1 MPETVEVADWAK
13 GHLVDQP
20 SPAASRAASHTKQY
34 VPDVFVVENAAIK
47 GLNPEAWAVTS
58 NGKVYISDAVPA
70 DLADVVGYHEVVH
83 CLKHHREPRYME
95 FLDEVGTDLNNQA
108 EATKALLEIVME
120 GRSIYQDFIELD
132 NNQRKNVCDE
142 INAIVWGYYKDDP
155 ENARAQFAQ
164 MFRDYDAY
172 IQKLDAIVEASRS
185 G

>member
-1 MPETVEVADWAK
+1 MADWAK

-34 VPDVFVVENAAIK
+34 VPDVFVVEDAAIK
-47 GLNPEAWAVTS
+47 GHDPDDSNVWALTI

-70 DLADVVGYHEVVH
+70 DLADAVGYHEVVH

-132 NNQRKNVCDE
+132 NYERKIVCDE
-142 INAIVWGYYKDDP
+142 INAIVWGCYKDDP
-155 ENARAQFAQ
+155 ENARAQFVQ